1 MNEDLSLLLI
11 MVEAGGI
18 IAPLAFVVFHLLRSF
33 LFIPVSVVVV
43 AGGVLFG
50 TLWGT
55 IYSVIGLMGVSV
67 FFYVFI
73 DRMPKTQ
80 ERMIKI
86 KNRWFGEYRNLTV
99 GQIAILRLI
108 PFVHYHLLSFCLKQR
123 KPKFKEYMNASL
135 VTNIPIALFF
145 TIFGEYISTF
155 TPSVIVMIL
164 IGLTCLVYLL
174 REKKNVIKWKDFFK
188 RKTEKAAG

>member
-18 IAPLAFVVFHLLRSF
+18 MAPLAFVVFHLLRSF
-33 LFIPVSVVVV
+33 LFIPVSVVIV

-73 DRMPKTQ
+73 DKMPKTQ
-80 ERMIKI
+80 ERIIKI

-123 KPKFKEYMNASL
+123 KPKFKEYMRASL

-174 REKKNVIKWKDFFK
+174 REKRNVIKWKDFFK

>member
-174 REKKNVIKWKDFFK
+174 RERKNVIKWKDFFK
-188 RKTEKAAG
+188 RITEKAAG

>member
-11 MVEAGGI
+11 MVEAGGVF
-18 IAPLAFVVFHLLRSF
+18 APLAFVLFHLLRSF
-33 LFIPVSVVVV
+33 LFIPVSVVII

-55 IYSVIGLMGVSV
+55 IYSVIGLMGVSI
-67 FFYVFI
+67 FFYAFI

-80 ERMIKI
+80 ERLIKI

-123 KPKFKEYMNASL
+123 KPKFKEYMKASFL
-135 VTNIPIALFF
+135 TNIPIALFF

-155 TPSVIVMIL
+155 TPSLIIL
-164 IGLTCLVYLL
+164 ILLGLTILVYLL
-174 REKKNVIKWKDFFK
+174 REKQNVIKWTEFFK
-188 RKTEKAAG
+188 KTKEKAAG

>member
-174 REKKNVIKWKDFFK
+174 RERKNVIKWKDFFK

>member
-1 MNEDLSLLLI
+1 
-11 MVEAGGI
+11 VEAGGI

-174 REKKNVIKWKDFFK
+174 RERKNVIKWKDFFK

>member
-80 ERMIKI
+80 ERIIKI

-174 REKKNVIKWKDFFK
+174 RERKNVIKWKDFFK

>member
-18 IAPLAFVVFHLLRSF
+18 FAPLAFVVFHLLRSF
-33 LFIPVSVVVV
+33 LFIPVSVVVI

-80 ERMIKI
+80 ERIIKL

-123 KPKFKEYMNASL
+123 KPKFKEYMKVSL
-135 VTNIPIALFF
+135 LTNIPISFFF
-145 TIFGEYISTF
+145 TIFGEYISSF
-155 TPSVIVMIL
+155 TPSLIIMIL
-164 IGLTCLVYLL
+164 LGLTFLVYLL
-174 REKKNVIKWKDFFK
+174 REKQNVIKWKEFFK
-188 RKTEKAAG
+188 RTKEKAAG

>member
-1 MNEDLSLLLI
+1 MNDDLSLLLI

-18 IAPLAFVVFHLLRSF
+18 FAPIAFILFHLLRSF

-174 REKKNVIKWKDFFK
+174 RERKNVIKWKDFFK

>member
-18 IAPLAFVVFHLLRSF
+18 FAPLAFVVFHLLRSF
-33 LFIPVSVVVV
+33 LFIPVSVVVI

-55 IYSVIGLMGVSV
+55 FYSVIGLMGVSI
-67 FFYVFI
+67 FFYAFI

-80 ERMIKI
+80 ERITKI

-123 KPKFKEYMNASL
+123 KPKFKEYMKASL
-135 VTNIPIALFF
+135 LTNIPIAFFF

-155 TPSVIVMIL
+155 TPSVILMIL
-164 IGLTCLVYLL
+164 IGLTCFVYLL
-174 REKKNVIKWKDFFK
+174 REKQNVIKWKDFFK

>member
-1 MNEDLSLLLI
+1 
-11 MVEAGGI
+11 
-18 IAPLAFVVFHLLRSF
+18 
-33 LFIPVSVVVV
+33 
-43 AGGVLFG
+43 
-50 TLWGT
+50 
-55 IYSVIGLMGVSV
+55 
-67 FFYVFI
+67 
-73 DRMPKTQ
+73 
-80 ERMIKI
+80 MIKI

-174 REKKNVIKWKDFFK
+174 RERKNVIKWKDFFK

>member
-18 IAPLAFVVFHLLRSF
+18 FAPLAFVVFHLLRSF
-33 LFIPVSVVVV
+33 LFIPVSVVVI

-80 ERMIKI
+80 ERIIKL

-123 KPKFKEYMNASL
+123 KPKFKEYMKVSL
-135 VTNIPIALFF
+135 LTNIPISFFF

-155 TPSVIVMIL
+155 TPSLIIMIL
-164 IGLTCLVYLL
+164 LGLTFLVYLL
-174 REKKNVIKWKDFFK
+174 REKQNVIKWKEFFK
-188 RKTEKAAG
+188 RTKEKAAG

>member
-18 IAPLAFVVFHLLRSF
+18 FAPLAFVLFHLLRSF
-33 LFIPVSVVVV
+33 LFIPVSVVVI

-50 TLWGT
+50 TVWGT
-55 IYSVIGLMGVSV
+55 IYSVIGLMGVSI
-67 FFYVFI
+67 FFYAFI

-80 ERMIKI
+80 DRLVKI

-123 KPKFKEYMNASL
+123 KPKFKEYLKASFL
-135 VTNIPIALFF
+135 TNIPIAFF
-145 TIFGEYISTF
+145 CTIFGEYISTF
-155 TPSVIVMIL
+155 TPSLIALIL
-164 IGLTCLVYLL
+164 LGLTILVYLL
-174 REKKNVIKWKDFFK
+174 RERQNVIKWKVFFK
-188 RKTEKAAG
+188 RTKEKAAG

>member
-145 TIFGEYISTF
+145 TIFGEYSSTF

-174 REKKNVIKWKDFFK
+174 RERKNVIKWKDFFK

>member
-18 IAPLAFVVFHLLRSF
+18 MAPLAFVVFHLLRSF
-33 LFIPVSVVVV
+33 LLIPVSVVIV

-80 ERMIKI
+80 ERIIKI

-123 KPKFKEYMNASL
+123 KPKFKEYMRASF

-155 TPSVIVMIL
+155 TPSVIGMIL

-174 REKKNVIKWKDFFK
+174 REKQNVIKWRDFFK

>member
-11 MVEAGGI
+11 MVEAGGVF
-18 IAPLAFVVFHLLRSF
+18 APLAFVLFHLLRSF
-33 LFIPVSVVVV
+33 LFIPVSVVII

-67 FFYVFI
+67 FFYAFI

-80 ERMIKI
+80 ERIIKI

-123 KPKFKEYMNASL
+123 KPKFKEYMKASFL
-135 VTNIPIALFF
+135 TNIPIALFF

-155 TPSVIVMIL
+155 TPSLIIL
-164 IGLTCLVYLL
+164 ILLGLTILVYLL
-174 REKKNVIKWKDFFK
+174 REKQNIIKWKEFFK
-188 RKTEKAAG
+188 RTKEKAAG

>member
-11 MVEAGGI
+11 MVEAGGVF
-18 IAPLAFVVFHLLRSF
+18 APLAFIFFHLLRSF
-33 LFIPVSVVVV
+33 IFIPVSVVII

-50 TLWGT
+50 TMWGT
-55 IYSVIGLMGVSV
+55 LYSVIGLMGVSI
-67 FFYVFI
+67 FFYAFI
-73 DRMPKTQ
+73 DKMPKTQ
-80 ERMIKI
+80 ERIIKI

-123 KPKFKEYMNASL
+123 KPGFKKYMKASFL
-135 VTNIPIALFF
+135 TNIPIAFF
-145 TIFGEYISTF
+145 YTIFGEYISTF
-155 TPSVIVMIL
+155 TPSFIALTL

-174 REKKNVIKWKDFFK
+174 REKKSIIKWKEFFK
-188 RKTEKAAG
+188 RTKEKAAG

>member
-18 IAPLAFVVFHLLRSF
+18 IAPLTFVVFHLIRSF

-73 DRMPKTQ
+73 DRMPNTQ
-80 ERMIKI
+80 ERIIKI

-123 KPKFKEYMNASL
+123 KPNFKEYMKASL
-135 VTNIPIALFF
+135 LSNIPIALFF

-155 TPSVIVMIL
+155 TPSVILMIL
-164 IGLTCLVYLL
+164 ICLTCLVYLL
-174 REKKNVIKWKDFFK
+174 REKQNVIKWKDFFK

>member
-18 IAPLAFVVFHLLRSF
+18 MAPLAFVVFHLLRSF
-33 LFIPVSVVVV
+33 LFIPVSVVIV

-73 DRMPKTQ
+73 DKMPKTQ
-80 ERMIKI
+80 ERIIKI

-123 KPKFKEYMNASL
+123 KPKFKEYMRASF

-155 TPSVIVMIL
+155 TPSVIGMIL

-174 REKKNVIKWKDFFK
+174 REKQNVIKWRDFFK

>member
-18 IAPLAFVVFHLLRSF
+18 MAPLAFVVFHLLRSF

-73 DRMPKTQ
+73 DRMPRTQ
-80 ERMIKI
+80 ERIIKI

-123 KPKFKEYMNASL
+123 KPKFKEYMRASL

-155 TPSVIVMIL
+155 TPSVIGMIL

-174 REKKNVIKWKDFFK
+174 REKQNVIKWRDFFK

>member
-18 IAPLAFVVFHLLRSF
+18 MAPLAFVVFHLLRSF

-80 ERMIKI
+80 ERIIKI

-123 KPKFKEYMNASL
+123 KPKFKEYLRASL

-155 TPSVIVMIL
+155 TPSVIGIIL

-174 REKKNVIKWKDFFK
+174 REKQNVIKWRDFFK

>member
-18 IAPLAFVVFHLLRSF
+18 FAPIAFILFHLLRSF
-33 LFIPVSVVVV
+33 LFIPVSVVII

-55 IYSVIGLMGVSV
+55 IYSIIGLMGVSI
-67 FFYVFI
+67 FFYAFI

-80 ERMIKI
+80 NRIIKI

-123 KPKFKEYMNASL
+123 KPQFKEYLKASFI
-135 VTNIPIALFF
+135 TNIPIAFF
-145 TIFGEYISTF
+145 CTIFGEYISSF
-155 TPSVIVMIL
+155 TPAVIFITLLV
-164 IGLTCLVYLL
+164 LTTLVYFL
-174 REKKNVIKWKDFFK
+174 REKQNVIKWKEFFK
-188 RKTEKAAG
+188 RTKEKAAG

>member
-18 IAPLAFVVFHLLRSF
+18 MAPLAFVVFHLLRSF

-55 IYSVIGLMGVSV
+55 IYSVIGLMGVSI

-73 DRMPKTQ
+73 DKMPKTQ
-80 ERMIKI
+80 ERIIKI

-123 KPKFKEYMNASL
+123 KPKFKEYMRASL

-155 TPSVIVMIL
+155 TPSVIGMIL

-174 REKKNVIKWKDFFK
+174 REKQNVIKWRDFFK

>member
-18 IAPLAFVVFHLLRSF
+18 FAPLAFMLFHLLRSF
-33 LFIPVSVVVV
+33 LFIPVSVVII

-80 ERMIKI
+80 ERIIKI

-99 GQIAILRLI
+99 AQIAILRLI

-123 KPKFKEYMNASL
+123 KPKFKEYMRASFL
-135 VTNIPIALFF
+135 TNIPIALFF
-145 TIFGEYISTF
+145 TIFGEYISKF
-155 TPSVIVMIL
+155 TPSLIVIIL
-164 IGLTCLVYLL
+164 LGLTALVYLL
-174 REKKNVIKWKDFFK
+174 REKQNVIKWREFFK
-188 RKTEKAAG
+188 RTKEKAAG

>member
-11 MVEAGGI
+11 MVEVGGVF
-18 IAPLAFVVFHLLRSF
+18 APLAFILFHLLRSF
-33 LFIPVSVVVV
+33 LFIPVSVVVI

-50 TLWGT
+50 TIWGT
-55 IYSVIGLMGVSV
+55 VYSIIGLMGVSI
-67 FFYVFI
+67 FFYAFI

-80 ERMIKI
+80 ERIIKI

-123 KPKFKEYMNASL
+123 KPKFKEYMKASF
-135 VTNIPIALFF
+135 VTNIPIAFF
-145 TIFGEYISTF
+145 CTIFGEYISNF
-155 TPSVIVMIL
+155 TPVFIVMTL
-164 IGLTCLVYLL
+164 LGLTCLVYLL
-174 REKKNVIKWKDFFK
+174 REKKNVIKWNAFFK
-188 RKTEKAAG
+188 RTKEKAAG

>member
-18 IAPLAFVVFHLLRSF
+18 MAPLAFVVFHLLRSF

-55 IYSVIGLMGVSV
+55 IYSVIGLMGVSI

-80 ERMIKI
+80 ERILKI

-123 KPKFKEYMNASL
+123 KPKFKEYMRASL

-155 TPSVIVMIL
+155 TPTVIAMIL

-174 REKKNVIKWKDFFK
+174 REKQNVIKWRDFFK